1 MKEDIRVHIR
11 FEKNST
17 VSLAEVVRLIKKIQ
31 EENPDR
37 EVYFD
42 GDLMAICSK
51 PLKKRS
57 KG

>member
-1 MKEDIRVHIR
+1 VKEDIKIHVQ
-11 FEKNST
+11 FEKNAT
-17 VSLAEVVRLIKKIQ
+17 ISLAEVVRLIKKIQ

-51 PLKKRS
+51 PIKKE
-57 KG
+57 

>member
-1 MKEDIRVHIR
+1 MKEDIKIHVQ
-11 FEKNST
+11 FEKNAT

-51 PLKKRS
+51 PLKKR
-57 KG
+57 G